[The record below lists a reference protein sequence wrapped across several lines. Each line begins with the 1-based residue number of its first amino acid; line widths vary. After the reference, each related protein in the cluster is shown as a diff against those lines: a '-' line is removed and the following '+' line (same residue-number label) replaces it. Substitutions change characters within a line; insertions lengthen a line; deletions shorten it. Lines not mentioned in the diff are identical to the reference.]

1 MGKTRLKVGLF
12 VTVCFFLLT
21 AAILWLAGSRFLQPV
36 DNYRII
42 FSKSVSGL
50 LPGAAVEYQGVT
62 VGKVEQIRLTE
73 EIPPR
78 VAVTIALEPGT
89 PVRQDTTALL
99 MGSLVTGIRIIE
111 LEGGSADTPPL
122 EPGGTIPVQGGE
134 FEAFRDR
141 ASQIAERLDNVLA
154 RIEEDL
160 LSPQNSA
167 AIAEFLRNAAHLSES
182 LRASLEDVSTPE
194 SRESFK
200 RMVDNIAQAAAGI
213 RDMTDAVNDIR
224 GDIFNDGKAMLVQM
238 RQTAAVTANL
248 AKEVTQLTRHFEE
261 VLGENR
267 HELSQT
273 VSNLAETSRHLKET
287 AEAVQRD
294 PSEIIWGK
302 TLPEKEIPDK

>member
-1 MGKTRLKVGLF
+1 MGRTRLKVGLF

-36 DNYRII
+36 DNYDII

-62 VGKVEQIRLTE
+62 VGKVEEIHLTE

-99 MGSLVTGIRIIE
+99 IGSLVTGIRIIE

-122 EPGGTIPVQGGE
+122 EPGGAIPVQGGE
-134 FEAFRDR
+134 LEAFRDH
-141 ASQIAERLDNVLA
+141 ASQIAERLSTVLT

-160 LSPQNSA
+160 LSPQNNA
-167 AIAEFLRNAAHLSES
+167 AIADFLRNAAHLSES
-182 LRASLEDVSTPE
+182 LRTSLEDVSTPE

-248 AKEVTQLTRHFEE
+248 AKEVTQLTRHLEE

-273 VSNLAETSRHLKET
+273 FSNLAETSRHLKET

-294 PSEIIWGK
+294 PSELIWGK